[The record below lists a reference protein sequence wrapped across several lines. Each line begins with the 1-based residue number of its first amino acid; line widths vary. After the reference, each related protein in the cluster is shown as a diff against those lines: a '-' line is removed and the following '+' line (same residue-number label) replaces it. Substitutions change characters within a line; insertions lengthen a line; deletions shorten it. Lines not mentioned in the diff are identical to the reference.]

1 MTARTKPTLRRKAT
15 PDESAR
21 PLTSAE
27 SERLQRLEYLLDVMV
42 GAMSRISARTM
53 DAGSDIGQRV
63 MVRGDLARGTL
74 LTVRGIAEEAI
85 AIACEDA
92 ER

>member
-1 MTARTKPTLRRKAT
+1 MTTRQKPTLHRKEV
-15 PDESAR
+15 PDEAAR
-21 PLTSAE
+21 PLTLAE

-63 MVRGDLARGTL
+63 MVRGDLARGAL

-85 AIACEDA
+85 AIACEAA